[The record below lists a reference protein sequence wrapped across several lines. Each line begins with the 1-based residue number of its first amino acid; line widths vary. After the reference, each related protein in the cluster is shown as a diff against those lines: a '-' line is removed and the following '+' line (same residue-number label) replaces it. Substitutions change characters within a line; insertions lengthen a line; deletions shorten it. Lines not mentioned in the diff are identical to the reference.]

1 MRIEMKTNYAT
12 PEHGCVAAGYVADL
26 PSKHA
31 EQLIKDGAAVAVTGK
46 VKANRFVHKPPKK

>member
-1 MRIEMKTNYAT
+1 MLVEMKKNYAT

-26 PSKHA
+26 PKNHA

-46 VKANRFVHKPPKK
+46 VKPNRLVRKPTKK